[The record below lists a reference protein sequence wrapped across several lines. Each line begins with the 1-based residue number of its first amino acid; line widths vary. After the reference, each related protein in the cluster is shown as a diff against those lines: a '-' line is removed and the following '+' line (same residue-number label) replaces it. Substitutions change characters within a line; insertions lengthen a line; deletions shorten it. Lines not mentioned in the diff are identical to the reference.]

1 MDLKIGD
8 LIALKANPSR
18 IFMVLEVYETIEIK
32 VNEIAIDLTTYS
44 NPSHFQKV
52 S

>member
-8 LIALKANPSR
+8 LIALKANAHR
-18 IFMVLEVYETIEIK
+18 IFMVLDVFGTYEIK